1 MVFGRESISSIFP
14 ELFTNAKKKK
24 MQLCVVFIYL
34 QDNTT
39 IIDLSKI
46 RYYGYHV
53 LGANS

>member
-1 MVFGRESISSIFP
+1 MQ
-14 ELFTNAKKKK
+14 KKKK
-24 MQLCVVFIYL
+24 MQLRAVFIYL